1 MINSKRTLDEVL
13 VRNGNNLD
21 LFRLLAAF
29 AVIYGHSFALAP
41 NVAGG
46 DYLFQFTGFYSADI
60 AVKSF
65 FFMSGLLIVNSIL
78 QNKSPL
84 IYVVH
89 RAFRIIP
96 GLILVLLVSTFV
108 VGPLFTTLPINE
120 YFNDPNTYEYIPNM
134 LFNSWGG
141 QNLGYYNL
149 PGVFLNNPVGRNINA
164 PLWTLA
170 VEIFAYIFILS
181 IFLVGGFK
189 KYFVV
194 VPFVIILIDSLLP
207 EPLIFHWLPINNH
220 NFSLIPYCFA
230 VGALMAVY
238 KKYIKI
244 SYHLPLGL
252 LFLCFMLKGSI
263 FDLHIAYGFSFTFI
277 LFLSTRTIIKNI
289 TIRNDISYGVYLYGW
304 LFQQSIAYLFPD
316 IMFTLF
322 VILSIVLAV
331 VMASISWVLV
341 ERPSIHLGKN
351 ISAKIKQ
358 WRMHE

>member
-1 MINSKRTLDEVL
+1 MINSKITLDDVL
-13 VRNGNNLD
+13 VRDGNNLD

-29 AVIYGHSFALAP
+29 MVIYGHSFAVAP

-46 DYLFQFTGFYSADI
+46 DYLFQFTGFHSGDI

-84 IYVVH
+84 IYIVH

-141 QNLGYYNL
+141 QNLGYYDL

-164 PLWTLA
+164 PLWTLT
-170 VEIFAYIFILS
+170 VEMFAYIFILS

-189 KYFVV
+189 KHFAVV
-194 VPFVIILIDSLLP
+194 LFVIILIDSLLP
-207 EPLIFHWLPINNH
+207 EPLIFHWLPINNQDL
-220 NFSLIPYCFA
+220 SLIPYCFA

-238 KKYIKI
+238 KQYIKI

-252 LFLCFMLKGSI
+252 LFLYFMLKGSI
-263 FDLHIAYGFSFTFI
+263 FDLHIAYAFSFTLI
-277 LFLSTRTIIKNI
+277 LFLSTRAIVKNI
-289 TIRNDISYGVYLYGW
+289 TIKHDISYGVYLYGW
-304 LFQQSIAYLFPD
+304 LVQQSISYLFPN
-316 IMFTLF
+316 ITFTLF
-322 VILSIVLAV
+322 VTLSLVLAV
-331 VMASISWVLV
+331 IMASISWVLV
-341 ERPSIHLGKN
+341 ERPAIN
-351 ISAKIKQ
+351 ISKKISTQIKY
-358 WRMHE
+358 WRIHE